1 MAMVARLARSGWQ
14 VCHREAPAR
23 SRVDTPIALF
33 DAFSRGVLKI
43 KVIEIASG

>member
-1 MAMVARLARSGWQ
+1 MVARLAGSVRE
-14 VCHREAPAR
+14 VCHRVTPAR
-23 SRVDTPIALF
+23 SWVDSPIALF